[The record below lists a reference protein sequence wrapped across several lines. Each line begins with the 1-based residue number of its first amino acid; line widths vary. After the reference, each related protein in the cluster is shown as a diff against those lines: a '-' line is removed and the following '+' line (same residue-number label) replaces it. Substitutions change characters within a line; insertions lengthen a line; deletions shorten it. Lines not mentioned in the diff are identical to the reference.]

1 MGVICLQTDSIVLK
15 VGGLRDVQGHHEIEH
30 NLIQIDG
37 VRHVLV
43 SVPKQEIY
51 IEFDPQVIRKEYL
64 ERTLDSLGYSPYV
77 FSND

>member
-1 MGVICLQTDSIVLK
+1 MGVIFLETSSIVLK
-15 VGGLRDVQGHHEIEH
+15 VGGLRDVQGRREIEH

-37 VRHVLV
+37 VRHVSV
-43 SVPKQEIY
+43 SVPTREINV
-51 IEFDPQVIRKEYL
+51 EFDPRVIRKEYL